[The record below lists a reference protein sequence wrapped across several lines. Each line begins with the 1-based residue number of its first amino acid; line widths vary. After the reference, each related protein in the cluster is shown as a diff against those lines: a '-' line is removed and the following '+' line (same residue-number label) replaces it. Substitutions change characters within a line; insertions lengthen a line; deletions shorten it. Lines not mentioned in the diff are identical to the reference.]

1 MAGFKKVM
9 LTERENSL
17 TSQVSTDTA
26 IKNEVFSE
34 NYTNDKL
41 NDLYKQFDAITLDE
55 NTLELAKEEK
65 VEKVKASARQKL
77 VLTTSIIVAVLLLFL
92 AVYNIFVINAYAG
105 DINILKKDI
114 AKQEYD
120 IANKTRSLDNL
131 TNIESIKADLIEQ
144 GYSAEALNNIAY
156 VELPDTGNV
165 EDETIKGNWWDS
177 FCDFISSLF
186 GG

>member
-1 MAGFKKVM
+1 MAGFKKIM

-17 TSQVSTDTA
+17 TGQVDTDTA
-26 IKNEVFSE
+26 VKNEVFSE
-34 NYTNDKL
+34 NYSSEKL

-65 VEKVKASARQKL
+65 VEKVRASARQKL
-77 VLTTSIIVAVLLLFL
+77 VLATSVVVAVLLLFL
-92 AVYNIFVINAYAG
+92 AVYNIFVINAYYG

-120 IANKTRSLDNL
+120 IADKTRKLDNL
-131 TNIESIKADLIEQ
+131 TSVDNIKADLIEQ
-144 GYSAEALNNIAY
+144 GYSAEALEGAVY
-156 VELPDTGNV
+156 FELPEAYDV
-165 EDETIKGNWWDS
+165 EEVKVKGNWWDS
-177 FCDFISSLF
+177 FCDFISSIF